1 MATIPRV
8 GRSTGV
14 RAAEPEP
21 VEVSQ
26 TAYETF
32 FRRHAV
38 RVVRLAALL
47 GADDPEDVAQEAFCR
62 VFAARA
68 RLSAIDDTAMPYL
81 NRTVVNLVRSR
92 ARRAA
97 VAARSPASLSVVE
110 SAEHEASRRAELL
123 AVSREVAA
131 LPARQREAVVL
142 RYWLDLP
149 YADVA
154 AAMGVR
160 AGTAKSMVSRALVAL
175 GSRLEVE

>member
-1 MATIPRV
+1 MRTAPTEPLDAT
-8 GRSTGV
+8 G
-14 RAAEPEP
+14 AAAFE
-21 VEVSQ
+21 
-26 TAYETF
+26 AF

-62 VFAARA
+62 VFAARG
-68 RLSAIDDTAMPYL
+68 RLHAIDDSAAAYL

-92 ARRAA
+92 GRRLA
-97 VAARSPASLSVVE
+97 VAARATSPTRVVT
-110 SAEHEASRRAELL
+110 SAEDEAGRREDVREVAE
-123 AVSREVAA
+123 AVAA

-142 RYWLDLP
+142 RYWLELP

-160 AGTAKSMVSRALVAL
+160 TGTAKSLVSRALAAL
-175 GSRLEVE
+175 GDRLEVE

>member
-1 MATIPRV
+1 M
-8 GRSTGV
+8 
-14 RAAEPEP
+14 PEP
-21 VEVSQ
+21 VEVSE
-26 TAYETF
+26 TAYEAF
-32 FRRHAV
+32 FLRHAL

-62 VFAARA
+62 VFAARS
-68 RLSAIDDTAMPYL
+68 RLSAIDDSAVPYL

-97 VAARSPASLSVVE
+97 VASRSQATVGVVQ
-110 SAEHEASRRAELL
+110 SAEHEASRRAELR

-142 RYWLDLP
+142 RYWLELS

-160 AGTAKSMVSRALVAL
+160 IGTAKSMVSRALVAL
-175 GSRLEVE
+175 GNRLEVE